1 MNPEYGGET
10 GHFLTRRLS
19 GRLPAEA
26 RLQAYGGEWCPDVVG
41 SDGEEVSSHN
51 NYWYSQPQVN
61 MPFSPAFS
69 GGFGIYA
76 AALASLVL
84 LPSFTK

>member
-1 MNPEYGGET
+1 MEGT
-10 GHFLTRRLS
+10 GHFLTRKVEWKVA
-19 GRLPAEA
+19 AEA
-26 RLQAYGGEWCPDVVG
+26 RLQAYGGQRCPDVVG

-51 NYWYSQPQVN
+51 NYCYSQPQVN

-69 GGFGIYA
+69 GGFGVYA

-84 LPSFTK
+84 VPGFTK

>member
-1 MNPEYGGET
+1 MEEKQGI
-10 GHFLTRRLS
+10 S
-19 GRLPAEA
+19 SQGRLPAEA

-69 GGFGIYA
+69 GGFGIDA

-84 LPSFTK
+84 VPGFTK

>member
-1 MNPEYGGET
+1 MQNMEEKWGVSSQG
-10 GHFLTRRLS
+10 RVS
-19 GRLPAEA
+19 GRLAAEA
-26 RLQAYGGEWCPDVVG
+26 RLQAYGREWCPDVMG

-61 MPFSPAFS
+61 MPFSLAFS

-84 LPSFTK
+84 MPGFTK